1 MLKLFFAAFVAV
13 VLSGCAQIPVGS
25 PDSYQPSSLMRGNQ
39 VETATVV
46 RVRPV
51 AIEGQANGRDASPL
65 ATVLSSVAGAV
76 LGARVIGNGN
86 GRYIAGAMSG
96 TISGVV
102 AQQVTS
108 SAVREQGLEIVVKTE
123 AGRLMAITQG
133 AQQSFAPGERVLLV
147 SSGMDYRVT
156 H

>member
-1 MLKLFFAAFVAV
+1 MFKLIVAV
-13 VLSGCAQIPVGS
+13 VVASILSGCTQIPVGS
-25 PDSYQPSSLMRGNQ
+25 PDSYQPSSLMRGSQ
-39 VETATVV
+39 VEAATVV

-51 AIEGQANGRDASPL
+51 MIEGQANGRDASPI

-108 SAVREQGLEIVVKTE
+108 SAVRQPGLEIVVKTE
-123 AGRLMAITQG
+123 SGRFMSITQG
-133 AQQSFAPGERVLLV
+133 AQQMFAPGERVMLV